1 MNKRSARSLYYVF
14 SSGPVKVERGVWRP
28 NTDICETETHV
39 IVSLEVAGVLPED
52 INIMQ
57 YADRI
62 VVRGVRRPEVEPG
75 PKRYHQIEIVCGEF
89 EKEIV
94 LSGPLRGA
102 PVEAAL
108 SLGVLSLRISK
119 EAALEAAVERSIP
132 IEAQ

>member
-14 SSGPVKVERGVWRP
+14 STGPVRVERGAWRP

-39 IVSLEVAGVLPED
+39 IVCIEIAGVLPED

-62 VVRGVRRPEVEPG
+62 VVRGVRRPEAEPG
-75 PKRYHQIEIVCGEF
+75 PKRYHQIEIACGEF

-102 PVEAAL
+102 GVEAAL

-119 EAALEAAVERSIP
+119 KAALEAAVERSIP
-132 IEAQ
+132 IETR